1 MPAGFREHVV
11 ARNKGALQGNC
22 WIDHDVFIE
31 TPDEIA
37 PVMRKALKHE
47 GPIIAGF
54 HVAYSDKFFEMVK
67 EETLHFNYLKSCGSR
82 HTRKAESVT
91 SKLSVM

>member
-1 MPAGFREHVV
+1 M
-11 ARNKGALQGNC
+11 
-22 WIDHDVFIE
+22 FIE

-82 HTRKAESVT
+82 HTRKAESVP